1 MLSRL
6 PRDGWT
12 VVASRAAAALAVSHQ
27 AASEVL
33 VEIRAFQPSDELA
46 VILLWEKCDLL
57 RPWND
62 PHKDIRRKLEIQ
74 PEMFI
79 VGFSNQELVAT
90 AMAGYEGHRGWVNY
104 LAVAPEH
111 QGKGFGRAIMAEAEK
126 LLGRMGCPKLNVQ
139 VRGANTAAV
148 EFYRRLGYRIEDVVS
163 LGKRIERDDE
173 G

>member
-1 MLSRL
+1 MK
-6 PRDGWT
+6 
-12 VVASRAAAALAVSHQ
+12 
-27 AASEVL
+27 
-33 VEIRAFQPSDELA
+33 IRPFQPSDESA
-46 VILLWEKCDLL
+46 VILLWERCDLL

-62 PHKDIRRKLEIQ
+62 PHKDIRRKLEVQ
-74 PEMFI
+74 AEMFV
-79 VGFSNQELVAT
+79 VGFSKGELVAT

-126 LLGRMGCPKLNVQ
+126 LLRRAGCPKINVQ

-148 EFYRRLGYRIEDVVS
+148 EFYRRLGYRMDDVVS

>member
-1 MLSRL
+1 MK
-6 PRDGWT
+6 
-12 VVASRAAAALAVSHQ
+12 
-27 AASEVL
+27 
-33 VEIRAFQPSDELA
+33 IRAYKPSDETA

-62 PHKDIRRKLEIQ
+62 PHKDIQRKLDVQ
-74 PEMFI
+74 PEMLL
-79 VGFSNQELVAT
+79 VGISNQELVAT

-111 QGKGFGRAIMAEAEK
+111 QGRGFGRAIMAEVEK
-126 LLGRMGCPKLNVQ
+126 RLERMGCPKLNVQ

-148 EFYRRLGYRIEDVVS
+148 EFYRRLGYRIDDVVS

-173 G
+173 K

>member
-1 MLSRL
+1 MK
-6 PRDGWT
+6 
-12 VVASRAAAALAVSHQ
+12 
-27 AASEVL
+27 
-33 VEIRAFQPSDELA
+33 IRAFRPSDEPD
-46 VILLWEKCDLL
+46 VILQWERCDLL

-62 PHKDIRRKLEIQ
+62 PHKDIQRKLRVH
-74 PEMFI
+74 PEMFL
-79 VGFSNQELVAT
+79 VGLSNDGLVAT

-148 EFYRRLGYRIEDVVS
+148 EFYRRIGYRIDDVVS
-163 LGKRIERDDE
+163 LGKRIDRDDE